1 MPLFLHLRGRH
12 GLPALQGRAASLDA
26 VGFQEWLGAKGVH
39 KHSKLQEQPVQTR
52 PGAQRVHTI
61 LDVEKHQAVRRG
73 GPRQQELGAE
83 AVESREQVV
92 RI

>member
-1 MPLFLHLRGRH
+1 M
-12 GLPALQGRAASLDA
+12 
-26 VGFQEWLGAKGVH
+26 H

-61 LDVEKHQAVRRG
+61 LDVEKHQAVRCG